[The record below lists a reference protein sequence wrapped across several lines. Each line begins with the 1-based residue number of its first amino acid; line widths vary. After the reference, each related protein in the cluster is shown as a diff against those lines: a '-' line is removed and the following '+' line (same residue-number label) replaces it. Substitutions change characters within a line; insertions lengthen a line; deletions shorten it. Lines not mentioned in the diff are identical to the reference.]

1 MKLKE
6 VLDRTTQFFKEKKIE
21 SARLDAELLIADAL
35 KMKNRVELYLKFD
48 QPLKENELE
57 ICRDSVRRRSQGEP
71 VAYILGYKDFYRSR
85 FQVDQRVL
93 IPRPETEILVEE
105 ATAWAVQNKN
115 KTDEFFLMDLGC
127 GTGCIG
133 ISVALELKKNGF
145 EKIHLILLD
154 QSAEA
159 LSVAKANAQNL
170 LNEISFEL
178 VLADAKVYE
187 YARSFDLV
195 LGNPPYIDPQDQRVE
210 PQVKAFE
217 PSQALFSAENGLQDL
232 KSWSTQIV
240 PFLKPRSF
248 LGLEMGFEQGPE
260 MEKHLQKFE
269 VFSQVKVVRDL
280 AKLPRH
286 IIGIKSSQ

>member
-48 QPLKENELE
+48 QPLKESELQL
-57 ICRDSVRRRSQGEP
+57 CRDFVRRRSQGEP

-85 FQVDQRVL
+85 FQVDSRVL

-105 ATAWAVQNKN
+105 ACGWALASKDKSQELLLV
-115 KTDEFFLMDLGC
+115 DLGC
-127 GTGCIG
+127 GSGCIG
-133 ISVALELKKNGF
+133 ISVALELQKMGF
-145 EKIHLILLD
+145 TQLHLVLLD
-154 QSAEA
+154 QSSEA
-159 LSVAKANAQNL
+159 LMVAKTNAQTL
-170 LNEISFEL
+170 LKELSFEM
-178 VLADAKVYE
+178 VLADARTYE
-187 YARSFDLV
+187 FGREFDIA
-195 LGNPPYIDPQDQRVE
+195 LGNPPYIDPSDSRVE
-210 PQVKAFE
+210 THVKAFE
-217 PSQALFSAENGLQDL
+217 PAQALYSSDNGLQDL
-232 KSWSTQIV
+232 KAWSSQVI

-260 MEKHLQKFE
+260 MERHLQQIE
-269 VFSQVKVVRDL
+269 VFSQVKILKDL

-286 IIGIKSSQ
+286 VIGIKSSQ